1 MLKPLDVVVLAK
13 VLVMPDEHWNQPLL
27 ARELGLPVTNVH
39 RALKQLEQ
47 SGLLTEKRPQRHAF
61 FGLVTHAIRYVYPPV
76 LGQPSRGVPTGHLLT
91 TELVGSQAYVWP
103 DDSGRIS
110 GTALTPLH
118 AAVPLA
124 ALRDPQFHNLMS
136 LIDVFRIGR
145 ARELTLA
152 TPQLKH
158 ALRL

>member
-1 MLKPLDVVVLAK
+1 MLKPVDIVVLSK
-13 VLVMPDEHWNQPLL
+13 VLVTPDEHWNQPSL

-47 SGLLTEKRPQRHAF
+47 SGLLTDRRPQRQAF
-61 FGLVTHAIRYVYPPV
+61 FGLVTHAVRHVYPPV
-76 LGQPSRGVPTGHLLT
+76 MGAPSRGVPTAHLI
-91 TELVGSQAYVWP
+91 ELVASPGYVWP
-103 DDSGRIS
+103 QDDGRIT

-118 AAVPLA
+118 ASVPFA

-136 LIDVFRIGR
+136 LIDAFRIGR

-152 TPQLKH
+152 TQHLRH
-158 ALRL
+158 ALHL